1 LAGDIPTAAVCGKSA
16 PTAAFVG
23 ILSLSVTGRVSDT
36 HIRWLTH
43 GSQKRRLSAFIQL
56 KILQNH
62 ISQYNIKSLIPH
74 LSGELILKVVVIIPT
89 YNEADNITPLLEAIG
104 AQFCNIP
111 HQIEV
116 LVVDDNSPDGTA
128 DRVRAFMD
136 KAPWVYMIEG
146 TKEGLG
152 VAYIRGMRHANRV
165 LGADAVVEMDADF
178 SHKPE
183 DLPRLLAELDKGEDF
198 VIGSRYV
205 EGGSIPD
212 NWGLYRKAVSYFG
225 NLVARLIV
233 GLKVRDCTAGFRVI
247 RSDIL
252 ESINL
257 DHLAVKG
264 YAFQVALLNR
274 CINQG
279 AKVKEVPVDFID
291 RERGESKLGISD
303 VLEFM
308 LNVWWIRLQNHGTFV
323 KFAIVGLSGVLV
335 NLGSFTLLLGLGL
348 SKYISSPIAIEVSI
362 LWNFFLNNTWTFR
375 WRESDDSIQLK
386 GAKFNA
392 VSLVALLVSFS
403 TFVAL
408 SKAFPTLPPQL
419 SQAAGIVPALFVN
432 YFLNAYW
439 TFKSVSR
446 QADNA

>member
-1 LAGDIPTAAVCGKSA
+1 L
-16 PTAAFVG
+16 
-23 ILSLSVTGRVSDT
+23 
-36 HIRWLTH
+36 
-43 GSQKRRLSAFIQL
+43 
-56 KILQNH
+56 
-62 ISQYNIKSLIPH
+62 
-74 LSGELILKVVVIIPT
+74 GELTLKVVVIIPT
-89 YNEADNITPLLEAIG
+89 YNEADNITLLLDAIG
-104 AQFCNIP
+104 AQFHNSP
-111 HQIEV
+111 HQIEA

-128 DRVRAFMD
+128 DHVRAFME
-136 KAPWVYMIEG
+136 KASWVHLIEG

-183 DLPRLLAELDKGEDF
+183 DLPRLLAEFDKGDDF

-205 EGGSIPD
+205 AGGSIPD

-225 NLVARLIV
+225 NLAARLIV

-247 RSDIL
+247 RSEIL
-252 ESINL
+252 ETINL

-279 AKVKEVPVDFID
+279 AKVKEIPVDFID
-291 RERGESKLGISD
+291 RERGSSKLGLRD
-303 VLEFM
+303 VLEFV

-323 KFAIVGLSGVLV
+323 KFALVGLSGVLV
-335 NLGSFTLLLGLGL
+335 NLGVFTLLLELEV

-362 LWNFFLNNTWTFR
+362 LSNFFLNNAWTFR
-375 WRESDDSIQLK
+375 WRESSDSVQMR
-386 GAKFNA
+386 GVKFNA

-403 TFVAL
+403 TFVAVSTIFPAL
-408 SKAFPTLPPQL
+408 SPQL

-439 TFKSVSR
+439 TFKSDKK
-446 QADNA
+446 QAATAL

>member
-1 LAGDIPTAAVCGKSA
+1 M
-16 PTAAFVG
+16 
-23 ILSLSVTGRVSDT
+23 
-36 HIRWLTH
+36 
-43 GSQKRRLSAFIQL
+43 
-56 KILQNH
+56 
-62 ISQYNIKSLIPH
+62 
-74 LSGELILKVVVIIPT
+74 KVVIIIPT
-89 YNEADNITPLLEAIG
+89 YNEAGNITLLLEAIG
-104 AQFCNIP
+104 DQLHNSP
-111 HQIEV
+111 HQIET

-128 DRVRAFMD
+128 DCVRAFME
-136 KAPWVYMIEG
+136 KVSWVHLIEG
-146 TKEGLG
+146 AKEGLG

-183 DLPRLLAELDKGEDF
+183 DLPRLLAELDKGADF

-212 NWGLYRKAVSYFG
+212 NWGLYRKAVSSFG

-247 RSDIL
+247 RSNIL

-257 DHLAVKG
+257 DHLAVRG

-279 AKVKEVPVDFID
+279 AKVKEIPVDFID
-291 RERGESKLGISD
+291 RERGESKLGIRD
-303 VLEFM
+303 ILEFI

-323 KFAIVGLSGVLV
+323 KFAIVGLSGVFV
-335 NLGSFTLLLGLGL
+335 NLGCFTLLLELGL

-362 LWNFFLNNTWTFR
+362 LWNFFLNNMWTFR
-375 WRESDDSIQLK
+375 WRESADSIQLK
-386 GAKFNA
+386 GVKFNA
-392 VSLVALLVSFS
+392 VSLIALFVSFS
-403 TFVAL
+403 TFVAF
-408 SKAFPTLPPQL
+408 SKAFPALPPQL
-419 SQAAGIVPALFVN
+419 SQAAGIIPALFVN

-439 TFKSVSR
+439 TFKSAKNTGSGA
-446 QADNA
+446 Q